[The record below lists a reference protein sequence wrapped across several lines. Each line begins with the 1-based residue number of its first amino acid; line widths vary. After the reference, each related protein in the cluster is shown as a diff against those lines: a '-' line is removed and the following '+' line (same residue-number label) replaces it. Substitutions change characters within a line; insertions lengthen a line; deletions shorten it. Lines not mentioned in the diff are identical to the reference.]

1 MPAAPKILNGFGDI
15 RITEVFGKI
24 KPKNPPEADCHI
36 GIAGK
41 IKVDLQSI
49 GENTDPRTG
58 KRQRRKIFTEQFFGQ
73 RPCKIGKNRFF
84 EKTDTKPHRAARR
97 FLHGAGTLVDLFTN
111 VAVTDNRAGNELR
124 EHRHIQKH
132 FVKLG
137 LHLHL
142 AAVHVDHISER
153 LKSIKRNANRQRKP
167 QKRNG
172 NVEQA
177 VGVGRKKVK
186 IFKQPQRRQR
196 QHNGKRQKQAG
207 FARGA
212 IFFDKQPGE
221 EIDRRG

>member
-1 MPAAPKILNGFGDI
+1 MPAAPEILNGFGDI
-15 RITEVFGKI
+15 RVAEIFGKI
-24 KPKNPPEADCHI
+24 KAENSPETDRHI

-49 GENTDPRTG
+49 GENTDPRTY
-58 KRQRRKIFTEQFFGQ
+58 KRQRRKVFAEQFFSK

-97 FLHGAGTLVDLFTN
+97 FLDSTGALVDLFTDI
-111 VAVTDNRAGNELR
+111 AVTDNRAGNELR

-132 FVKLG
+132 FVKLR

-142 AAVHVDHISER
+142 AAVHVNNISKR
-153 LKSIKRNANRQRKP
+153 LEGIKRNANRQRKP

-172 NVEQA
+172 NVEKA

-196 QHNGKRQKQAG
+196 QHNGQRQKQAG
-207 FARGA
+207 FTRTA
-212 IFFDKQPGE
+212 IFFNEQPGE
-221 EIDRRG
+221 EVDRRG